1 MDVIWNFGVLQFREL
16 LRADLLREKRKK
28 RKRSWI
34 LISIFTHFLL
44 IYVNIRRI
52 HFILITTVIVLLCTG
67 LSIAQTTLLKFDPGL
82 IHHGDVIDVDV
93 IGSFE
98 FDWRGGITPEGFLDG
113 YDKIADQIPAI
124 CHSETEVAASIEA
137 ALKAVLR
144 EPKVVVRIIDRSNRP
159 LAAISGAVRNPYRF
173 RIKRDVRVNELI
185 ALSGGITDNASG
197 TIDIFRPR
205 NAGCVEKSQES
216 NAGERVNIQ
225 ISDLLAGK
233 TEANPIIAAGDIINV
248 LEANPVY
255 VIGGISNPGQIKFR
269 PGLTLD
275 RAIAISGGVVKRN
288 GTGKVKIYRRT
299 GGKSEI
305 IEAEVPG
312 NTVAAATEMPLQ
324 PFDIVEI
331 LERGSAERRF
341 PVMASRSDTNNDAAI
356 PIRTID

>member
-1 MDVIWNFGVLQFREL
+1 MDVIWNFGVSRSREL
-16 LRADLLREKRKK
+16 LRADLRGKRKNQ
-28 RKRSWI
+28 KRSWI
-34 LISIFTHFLL
+34 LSSIFTQLSL
-44 IYVNIRRI
+44 IYVSIHRI
-52 HFILITTVIVLLCTG
+52 HFYPLIVIIVLFCTG
-67 LSIAQTTLLKFDPGL
+67 LSFAQSTLFKFDPDL
-82 IHHGDVIDVDV
+82 IHHGDVIDIDV

-124 CHSETEVAASIEA
+124 CRSETEVAALIEA
-137 ALKAVLR
+137 ALKTVLR
-144 EPKVVVRIIDRSNRP
+144 EPKVVVRIIDRSKRP
-159 LAAISGAVRNPYRF
+159 LAAISGAVKNPYRF
-173 RIKRDVRVNELI
+173 RIKRAVRLNELI

-197 TIDIFRPR
+197 TISIFRPK
-205 NAGCVEKSQES
+205 NAGCFEKSQES
-216 NAGERVNIQ
+216 NAVERSNIQ

-233 TEANPIIAAGDIINV
+233 PDANPVIAAGDIINV

-255 VIGGISNPGQIKFR
+255 VIGGVANPGQIRFR

-275 RAIAISGGVVKRN
+275 RAITISGGVVKKN
-288 GTGKVKIYRRT
+288 GTGKAKIYRRN

-305 IEAEVPG
+305 IEVEVPG
-312 NTVAAATEMPLQ
+312 NTVAAAEAIPLK

-341 PVMASRSDTNNDAAI
+341 PVVSSLSDTNNDAAI